1 MKIIKQ
7 NDSAGGLIFKQNTG
21 GKAMKQNYNF
31 GKGFW
36 KSATNNVYIECPAG
50 TVTSLNNPLS
60 IVGFIDASDTTAVNS
75 DALFRLEDQ
84 SNSAFKIS
92 AYFYRGTY
100 LVGGV
105 GNAIYNVVTLG
116 SKKNLIGIL
125 SDGVSI
131 QLTANLVKNSATLI
145 STITPA
151 TSYRL
156 LYGRGGDGAFAG
168 FVYNR
173 GDDFFVFDRLLSDT
187 ELSYLWNFRLGN
199 DPLSVNMLKI
209 WYKFNIFEILPF
221 GGVDAVCV
229 RDESGNNNH
238 GKLIGLPAGTL
249 QEQLDWANLN
259 CLK

>member
-36 KSATNNVYIECPAG
+36 KSATNNVYVECPAG
-50 TVTSLNNPLS
+50 IVTSLNNPLS
-60 IVGFIDASDTTAVNS
+60 IVGFIDASDTGAANS
-75 DALFRLEDQ
+75 DALFRLED
-84 SNSAFKIS
+84 SANSAHKIS
-92 AYFYRGTY
+92 VGFYKGTFI
-100 LVGGV
+100 VTGV
-105 GNAIYNVVTLG
+105 GNPIYHAVTIG

-131 QLTANLVKNSATLI
+131 RLTANLVKNSPTLI

-151 TSYRL
+151 ANYRL
-156 LYGRGGDGAFAG
+156 LYGRSGDGVFAG

-173 GDDFFVFDRLLSDT
+173 GDDFFVFDRLISDA
-187 ELSYLWNFRLGN
+187 ELSYLWNFRHGN

-209 WYKFNIFEILPF
+209 WYKFNVFEILPF

-229 RDESGNNNH
+229 PDFSGNNNH